1 MLRPIGDRVLVRV
14 QKKEVTKGGIF
25 IPQKYQKNQM
35 TVLVIAKGA
44 GKFCNEIT
52 VGKKYWLEPMF
63 VSKEDLKGFG
73 CQGLDLDEY
82 GDKNSEGCILVE
94 AENISA
100 EVEE

>member
-1 MLRPIGDRVLVRV
+1 
-14 QKKEVTKGGIF
+14 
-25 IPQKYQKNQM
+25 
-35 TVLVIAKGA
+35 
-44 GKFCNEIT
+44 

-82 GDKNSEGCILVE
+82 GDKNGEGCILVE